1 MATVELDPQF
11 IKALRLLRS
20 KSKDSG
26 AQLRAML
33 DDAIRQKKGL
43 APRSPS
49 VTKPHSRSVSSD
61 RERSDRDKKKDLDRL
76 KKDLSELVDRPSDPK
91 RARLDSPALS
101 STSLSHSPSPTS
113 ISPPPKDNENSNSAS
128 SDNMEYGDLEM
139 NLEFDCSCCVC
150 KSIVQESGNSLMEC
164 NTCQNLYHQVCHNPP
179 VSNEEAKDPRLI
191 WNCMKCSKEG
201 HPSSRKSSVESK
213 GSIQIA
219 SSAPTFQSSVATS
232 LQDLGHGRQLRM
244 YSDPNT
250 RVQKAS
256 CLQPPAA
263 LDLSSKAFSVSTS
276 GKSTNRGVCDEAGFR
291 NKEAEGAEKLKLPK
305 TEKSGKSSSS
315 STVPGSSSV
324 VKSSTTSA
332 GKVKESRHGTSL
344 KTAKASS
351 GSSANSSSS
360 SGTSGSELSSSAKK
374 RLKFLKKQAAASTIV
389 KKKTSK

>member
-201 HPSSRKSSVESK
+201 HPSTRKSSVESK
-213 GSIQIA
+213 GCIQIF
-219 SSAPTFQSSVATS
+219 SSAPTLKTSVTATS
-232 LQDLGHGRQLRM
+232 LQPL
-244 YSDPNT
+244 
-250 RVQKAS
+250 QKAPR
-256 CLQPPAA
+256 LHPPVA
-263 LDLSSKAFSVSTS
+263 LDLSSKATS
-276 GKSTNRGVCDEAGFR
+276 GKSKNRVVCDEARFR
-291 NKEAEGAEKLKLPK
+291 NKEAEGAEKSKLPK

-315 STVPGSSSV
+315 STVPASSSV

-389 KKKTSK
+389 KKKTPK

>member
-201 HPSSRKSSVESK
+201 HPSTRKASVESK
-213 GSIQIA
+213 GCIQIT
-219 SSAPTFQSSVATS
+219 SSAVTS
-232 LQDLGHGRQLRM
+232 LQPQDLGHSRQLRTC
-244 YSDPNT
+244 SDT
-250 RVQKAS
+250 RVLQKAP
-256 CLQPPAA
+256 CLQPLVA
-263 LDLSSKAFSVSTS
+263 LDLSSKALSASTS
-276 GKSTNRGVCDEAGFR
+276 GKSKNRVVCDEAGFR

-305 TEKSGKSSSS
+305 TEKSGKSISS

-324 VKSSTTSA
+324 VKSSTTSG

>member
-61 RERSDRDKKKDLDRL
+61 RERSDKDKKKDLDRL

-191 WNCMKCSKEG
+191 WNCMKCTKEG
-201 HPSSRKSSVESK
+201 HPSSRKGSVEPKCSSV
-213 GSIQIA
+213 QFT
-219 SSAPTFQSSVATS
+219 SSASNLITTS
-232 LQDLGHGRQLRM
+232 AAPSAAILQDLEYGHQLKKTC
-244 YSDPNT
+244 PQLP
-250 RVQKAS
+250 V
-256 CLQPPAA
+256 A
-263 LDLSSKAFSVSTS
+263 LDLSAKVLSAPTSWKSKFHDVL
-276 GKSTNRGVCDEAGFR
+276 GEEASLR

-305 TEKSGKSSSS
+305 AEKSGKSSSS
-315 STVPGSSSV
+315 STVPGGSGSV
-324 VKSSTTSA
+324 VKSSTTS

-344 KTAKASS
+344 KSAKSSS

-360 SGTSGSELSSSAKK
+360 SGASGSEMSSSAKK

>member
-191 WNCMKCSKEG
+191 WNCMKCTKEG
-201 HPSSRKSSVESK
+201 HPSTRKASVEAKCTSV
-213 GSIQIA
+213 QIT
-219 SSAPTFQSSVATS
+219 STVPNLTTTSAAPSAGS
-232 LQDLGHGRQLRM
+232 LQYLDYGHQLKK
-244 YSDPNT
+244 SF
-250 RVQKAS
+250 
-256 CLQPPAA
+256 PPLPLA
-263 LDLSSKAFSVSTS
+263 LDLSSKVTSASTL
-276 GKSTNRGVCDEAGFR
+276 GKSKFHDALSEESGLRG
-291 NKEAEGAEKLKLPK
+291 KEAEGAEKLKLPK
-305 TEKSGKSSSS
+305 AEKSGKSSSS
-315 STVPGSSSV
+315 STVPGGSGSV
-324 VKSSTTSA
+324 VKSSTTS

-344 KTAKASS
+344 KSAKSSS

-360 SGTSGSELSSSAKK
+360 SGASGSEMSSSAKK

>member
-61 RERSDRDKKKDLDRL
+61 RERSDKDKKKDLDRL

-113 ISPPPKDNENSNSAS
+113 ISPPPKDNNENSNSAS

-191 WNCMKCSKEG
+191 WNCMKCTKDG
-201 HPSSRKSSVESK
+201 HPSTRKASVEGKGSSV
-213 GSIQIA
+213 QIT
-219 SSAPTFQSSVATS
+219 SSAPNLKTPSAVF
-232 LQDLGHGRQLRM
+232 LQDLGFGLKPKKNL
-244 YSDPNT
+244 SPP
-250 RVQKAS
+250 S
-256 CLQPPAA
+256 CRP
-263 LDLSSKAFSVSTS
+263 
-276 GKSTNRGVCDEAGFR
+276 
-291 NKEAEGAEKLKLPK
+291 
-305 TEKSGKSSSS
+305 
-315 STVPGSSSV
+315 
-324 VKSSTTSA
+324 
-332 GKVKESRHGTSL
+332 
-344 KTAKASS
+344 
-351 GSSANSSSS
+351 
-360 SGTSGSELSSSAKK
+360 
-374 RLKFLKKQAAASTIV
+374 
-389 KKKTSK
+389 

>member
-1 MATVELDPQF
+1 MPIRSTRYIVHCFQTVISRMAAVELDPHF

-43 APRSPS
+43 GPAPRSPS
-49 VTKPHSRSVSSD
+49 VSKQHSRSVSSD
-61 RERSDRDKKKDLDRL
+61 RAIDKDRSEKDKKKDLDRL

-179 VSNEEAKDPRLI
+179 VSNE
-191 WNCMKCSKEG
+191 
-201 HPSSRKSSVESK
+201 
-213 GSIQIA
+213 
-219 SSAPTFQSSVATS
+219 
-232 LQDLGHGRQLRM
+232 
-244 YSDPNT
+244 
-250 RVQKAS
+250 
-256 CLQPPAA
+256 
-263 LDLSSKAFSVSTS
+263 
-276 GKSTNRGVCDEAGFR
+276 
-291 NKEAEGAEKLKLPK
+291 
-305 TEKSGKSSSS
+305 
-315 STVPGSSSV
+315 
-324 VKSSTTSA
+324 
-332 GKVKESRHGTSL
+332 
-344 KTAKASS
+344 
-351 GSSANSSSS
+351 
-360 SGTSGSELSSSAKK
+360 
-374 RLKFLKKQAAASTIV
+374 
-389 KKKTSK
+389 